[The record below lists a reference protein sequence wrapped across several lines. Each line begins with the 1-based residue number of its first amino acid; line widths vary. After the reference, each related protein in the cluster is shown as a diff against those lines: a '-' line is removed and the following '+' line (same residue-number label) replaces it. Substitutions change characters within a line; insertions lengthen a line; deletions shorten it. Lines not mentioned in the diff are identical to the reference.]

1 MSNFIV
7 YDDYKSFITV
17 DRLEQLIKNDKSILT
32 DAELY
37 AASTI
42 EDALFERYE
51 IGQELAKVG
60 ANRNRT
66 LKMWAIYLALYIIYQ
81 RLPESMI
88 PKSVIKNHDDT
99 IDNLEMV
106 TAGKK
111 SINIAV
117 KLGPDLDGD
126 GIPDPETVRRWGSS
140 KKRTHL
146 L

>member
-1 MSNFIV
+1 MSNFIE

-17 DRLEQLIKNDKSILT
+17 QRLNQLIENDPAVLSE
-32 DAELY
+32 AEMY
-37 AASTI
+37 AASTL

-51 IGQELAKVG
+51 IGTELAKVG

-106 TAGKK
+106 TSGKK
-111 SINIAV
+111 SINITM
-117 KLGPDLDGD
+117 KLGPDTDGD

-140 KKRTHL
+140 KQRSHL